1 MPYIW
6 DPYNFRDVYYPEGS
20 PPPKLTQTG
29 SEFIPG
35 YTDAYVDQFGSQ
47 PYSQQFPGGSSDPYA
62 SNDFFSGGQLDNAVQ
77 VGNGNLDS
85 PGTATSST
93 TGGSGAAGTD
103 AARQDAYEYT
113 KRLFETYGLGSLA
126 PKILEYIQLGYG
138 ADTIALML
146 QDSPEYKTR
155 FAANDARMK
164 AGLAVLNP
172 AEYMS
177 LERSYRQILES
188 NGMPEGFYDQQ
199 SDFTSWIGGDVS
211 PVELQS
217 RVEIAADAVA
227 NSDQSYLASLR
238 EYGFGQ
244 GDLIAAALD
253 RERAL
258 PALQKVVKSARIG
271 AEAKRNNLAM
281 SQDRAGYFADLG
293 VSQEQARGA
302 YQAIGESLPAA
313 ERLGNLYGEAFGQ
326 ADLEDELLGG
336 SGLASARRKRL
347 TGKETGNF
355 SGASAVG
362 QKSLT
367 GKSRGEY

>member
-1 MPYIW
+1 MAYLY
-6 DPYNFRDVYYPEGS
+6 DPYNQRYIYYKDGT
-20 PPPKLTQTG
+20 PPPKLDRSG
-29 SEFIPG
+29 SEAIPG
-35 YTDAYVDQFGSQ
+35 FTDTYTNLFPNQ
-47 PYSQQFPGGSSDPYA
+47 PASQQLGGSDPGA
-62 SNDFFSGGQLDNAVQ
+62 DNDFFSGGQLGPAVQ
-77 VGNGNLDS
+77 VGNGSLDS
-85 PGTATSST
+85 PTATSST
-93 TGGSGAAGTD
+93 TAPGTE
-103 AARQDAYEYT
+103 AARQDAFEYT
-113 KRLFETYGLGSLA
+113 KRLFESYGLGSLA
-126 PKILEYIQLGYG
+126 PKILEMVQQGYG

-146 QDSPEYKTR
+146 QDTSEYKTR

-164 AGLAVLNP
+164 AGLAILNP

-188 NGMPEGFYDQQ
+188 NGMPAGFFDQQ
-199 SDFTSWIGGDVS
+199 SDFTNWIGGDVS

-326 ADLEDELLGG
+326 SDLEDELLGG
-336 SGLASARRKRL
+336 SGLASAKRKRL
-347 TGKETGNF
+347 TGKETGTF

-362 QKSLT
+362 QKSFA

>member
-1 MPYIW
+1 MPYAFN
-6 DPYNFRDVYYPEGS
+6 PYTMTDVWYPEGS
-20 PPPKLTQTG
+20 PPPKFNNSG
-29 SEFIPG
+29 SELVPG
-35 YTDAYVDQFGSQ
+35 FADAYASQFPNQ
-47 PYSQQFPGGSSDPYA
+47 PYSQQVGGSTSDPYWD
-62 SNDFFSGGQLDNAVQ
+62 NDFFSGGQRDNSVQ
-77 VGNGNLDS
+77 IGNGSLDS
-85 PGTATSST
+85 PQTSST
-93 TGGSGAAGTD
+93 NSGASGTD
-103 AARQDAYEYT
+103 NAKRDAAEYMS
-113 KRLFETYGLGSLA
+113 RLFESYGLGSLA
-126 PKILEYIQLGYG
+126 PKILEMVQQGYG

-146 QDSPEYKTR
+146 QDTPEYKTR
-155 FAANDARMK
+155 FAANEQRRK
-164 AGLAVLNP
+164 NGLAVLSP

-238 EYGFGQ
+238 EYGLGQ
-244 GDLIAAALD
+244 GDLIAAVLD

-281 SQDRAGYFADLG
+281 SQERAGYFADLG
-293 VSQEQARGA
+293 VSQDQARGA

-313 ERLGNLYGEAFGQ
+313 ERIGNLYGESFGQ
-326 ADLEDELLGG
+326 RDLEDELLGG
-336 SGLASARRKRL
+336 SGLASAKRKRL
-347 TGKETGNF
+347 VQKETGAF
-355 SGASAVG
+355 GGSSAIG
-362 QKSLT
+362 QRSLA